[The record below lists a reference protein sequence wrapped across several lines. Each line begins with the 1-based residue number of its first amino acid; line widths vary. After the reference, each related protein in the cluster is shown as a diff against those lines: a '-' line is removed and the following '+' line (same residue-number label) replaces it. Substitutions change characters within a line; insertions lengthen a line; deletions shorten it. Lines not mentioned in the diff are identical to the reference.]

1 MTSLSHRGFPR
12 FVNTTLA
19 QNGGRLPQGTVPN
32 QQLECTTIIPAIL
45 RIVVQG
51 SPSVNHR
58 SDGHALD
65 RGLVRVT
72 GSLNFKFISG

>member
-19 QNGGRLPQGTVPN
+19 QNGGRLPHGTVPN
-32 QQLECTTIIPAIL
+32 QQLECTTLIPAIL
-45 RIVVQG
+45 RIVVQEI
-51 SPSVNHR
+51 PSVNLPG
-58 SDGHALD
+58 DGQALD